1 MYVNMTKCPEKH
13 TYDAD
18 KFERC
23 PFCEK
28 IKADKEKKN
37 VPTVKLEKNKKGKA
51 VKVKARTVKVR
62 AVSSGSKQEEL
73 PAEKPEAV
81 EAPKAEPKPVEVKKD
96 EPKSEPKHP

>member
-1 MYVNMTKCPEKH
+1 MNVWSDLYVNMTKCPEKH

-18 KFERC
+18 EFERC

-51 VKVKARTVKVR
+51 LLTIF
-62 AVSSGSKQEEL
+62 L
-73 PAEKPEAV
+73 PLFLPHTYSMA
-81 EAPKAEPKPVEVKKD
+81 
-96 EPKSEPKHP
+96 SFLS